1 MLFERIPRRPIV
13 TLAAVALFCVV
24 LPCQPVAA
32 QEIFASLTGTVSASD
47 GALLPGV
54 TVTATNIDTNEST
67 VAVSDSHGGYTISKL
82 PPGRYRV
89 TAALS
94 GFTTYVRQ
102 GLVLKTAETAR
113 INLRLTPGA
122 LAEAITVS
130 AAVSVVE
137 SNESTLAQTMDNK
150 RVAELP
156 LNGRQVYMLLQMTPG
171 TIFTQTTFG
180 ATGFSGTRAWDVNGS
195 VTIHGSR
202 TGNNEFLIDG
212 AATSGTGGWSYAP
225 PVDAIEEFKVQS
237 ASTDASYGRTSGGV
251 VNLTLKAGTNNFRF
265 SNTVMYRGTSLDSKT
280 IQNLNTGT
288 TINGHKYYDAEG
300 MFSGPVRRDKT
311 FFMVG
316 YQGFYE
322 NIPFPNTATVP
333 TDLQRA
339 GDFRG
344 TLNGAGQQLT
354 IYDPLTTRAD
364 PTKPGQL
371 IRDPI
376 SCNGVINVIC
386 PERIDPVAK
395 ALLQSIPRA
404 NTAGTITGL
413 NDLIASPNLG
423 FYRYK
428 SYLFRVDHA
437 FNESNRL
444 YFTNSGN
451 WGNERRSEN
460 SLPPGPA
467 LRSDNWPTKRI
478 SHLATADDVLT
489 LSPDLLL
496 DTRISYDV
504 FDEPHPKQ
512 FGPLGDIKLPFQTA
526 YQVTADPW
534 FPHLTFT
541 SLYTELFG
549 RPPRETKNQIYSGQS
564 TLSKALGQ
572 HFVKAGID
580 LRNYRLTRF
589 DLNEANGRYDFSGAF
604 TRRDPQRADST
615 SGNPFASFLLGF
627 PDGANTFVSINAS
640 SIRKYAYYG
649 VFVQDD
655 WRISPRLSVGAGLR
669 WDYQPPVREANDHLV
684 VGFDTS
690 SPSPLK
696 VAGYNLRGGLLYP
709 HVNSNRT
716 TPYKGDYNNFQPRI
730 NAAYQLTS
738 RVAARASAGRSYFA
752 LSGGGG
758 NGSVIESLIQNGY
771 SQSTF
776 MVTSVQTGIPFNT
789 LSKPYPEGFLQ
800 PDNGAKG
807 LATGIGTG
815 ISFMNPNF
823 EVPYAD
829 QWMAGFNIELPWDTG
844 LNLAYVGNKTYKL
857 PTQSGTAINEISMAD
872 RLKGIAD
879 PTYLST
885 TVPNPFAGLVPGTA
899 LNTPS
904 IARSQLL
911 RPYPQF
917 QGITETLDNN
927 GWSRYK
933 AFEMAAN
940 KRFSGELAA
949 TLSYTWSRQ
958 LDAINYLNNGFDT
971 KPFEDLSSID
981 RTHHVAVTA
990 LYNLPFGPGRPIGGS
1005 AAGWVANVIGGWQF
1019 NVLYEWESGTP
1030 VAMPNGILRQS
1041 SAKISNRMRDQ
1052 WFDNSTKSNPRP
1064 DGTYAW
1070 DTLPP
1075 NAFRVARFRMPDV
1088 REPSILNTGV
1098 SLFKNTPTGMG
1109 TLQLRF
1115 ELFNPLNKRIYGGP
1129 TTTITDPNFGKISQ
1143 VQINFPRQGQ
1153 VGVRYVF

>member
-1 MLFERIPRRPIV
+1 MIFGRIANRQVVILGLTV
-13 TLAAVALFCVV
+13 LLCGV
-24 LPCQPVAA
+24 LPCQRLAA
-32 QEIFASLTGTVSASD
+32 QEIFATLTGTVSAPD

-54 TVTATNIDTNEST
+54 TVTATNVDTNEST
-67 VAVSDSHGGYTISKL
+67 IAVTDSHGGYTVSKL

-94 GFTTYVRQ
+94 GFTTHVRQ

-113 INLRLTPGA
+113 INIQLAPGA
-122 LAEAITVS
+122 VSEAITVS
-130 AAVSVVE
+130 AVVSAVE

-171 TIFTQTTFG
+171 TLFTQTTFG
-180 ATGFSGTRAWDVNGS
+180 ATGFSGTRAWDVTGNIS
-195 VTIHGSR
+195 IHGSR

-265 SNTVMYRGTSLDSKT
+265 SNTLMYRGTSLDSKT
-280 IQNLNTGT
+280 IQNINTGT

-300 MFSGPVRRDKT
+300 MLSGPVSRDKT

-322 NIPFPNTATVP
+322 DIPFPNAATVP

-344 TLNGAGQQLT
+344 TLNGAGQQIA
-354 IYDPLTTRAD
+354 IYDPLTTRPD
-364 PTKPGQL
+364 PSRAGRF

-376 SCNGVINVIC
+376 SCNGVVNVIC
-386 PERIDPVAK
+386 ADRINPVSR
-395 ALLQSIPRA
+395 ALLQYIPQA
-404 NTAGTITGL
+404 NTAGTNTGS
-413 NDLIASPNLG
+413 NNIIASPNLG

-437 FNESNRL
+437 FNDSNRV

-478 SHLATADDVLT
+478 SHLATGDHVMTVSSDM
-489 LSPDLLL
+489 LLN
-496 DTRISYDV
+496 TRISYDV

-512 FGPLGDIKLPFQTA
+512 FGPLGDIKLPFQGA
-526 YQVTADPW
+526 YQVTSDPW

-564 TLSKALGQ
+564 TFSKALGG
-572 HFVKAGID
+572 HFVKAGVD
-580 LRNYRLTRF
+580 LRKYRLTRF
-589 DLNEANGRYDFSGAF
+589 DLNESNGRYDFSGAF
-604 TRRDPQRADST
+604 TRRDPQTADST

-640 SIRKYAYYG
+640 SVRKYAYYG
-649 VFVQDD
+649 LFVQDD
-655 WRISPRLSVGAGLR
+655 WTIGPRLSIGAGLR
-669 WDYQPPVREANDHLV
+669 WDYQPPVHEANDQLV
-684 VGFDTS
+684 VGFDTTT
-690 SPSPLK
+690 PSPLQ
-696 VAGYNLRGGLLYP
+696 VAGYTLRGGLLYP
-709 HVNSNRT
+709 HVNSNST
-716 TPYKGDYNNFQPRI
+716 TPYKGDYNNFQPRL
-730 NAAYQLTS
+730 NATYQLTN
-738 RVAARASAGRSYFA
+738 RIAARASAGRTYLA

-758 NGSVIESLIQNGY
+758 NGSIIESLIQNGY

-789 LSKPYPEGFLQ
+789 FSNPYPEGFVQ

-823 EVPYAD
+823 EVPYND
-829 QWMAGFNIELPWDTG
+829 QWMAGFNIELPWNTG
-844 LNLAYVGNKTYKL
+844 LNIAYVSNKTYKL
-857 PTQSGTAINEISMAD
+857 PTASGTAINEISMAD
-872 RLKGIAD
+872 RLQGIAD
-879 PTYLST
+879 PSYLST
-885 TVPNPFAGLVPGTA
+885 TVANPFAGLVPGTA
-899 LNTPS
+899 LNTTT
-904 IARSQLL
+904 IARNQLL

-917 QGITETLDNN
+917 QGITETLDNK
-927 GWSRYK
+927 GWARYK
-933 AFEMAAN
+933 AFEMSAN
-940 KRFSGELAA
+940 KRLAAGLAA

-958 LDAINYLNNGFDT
+958 LDAINYLNNGFEAR
-971 KPFEDLSSID
+971 PFEDLSSID
-981 RTHHVAVTA
+981 RTHHVAATA
-990 LYNLPFGPGRPIGGS
+990 LYNLPFGPGRPIGGNTT
-1005 AAGWVANVIGGWQF
+1005 GWVANVIGGWQF

-1030 VAMPNGILRQS
+1030 VTMPNGILRQN
-1041 SAKISNRMRDQ
+1041 SAKISNRTRDR
-1052 WFDNSTKSNPRP
+1052 WFDNSTKSNPHP

-1070 DTLPP
+1070 DTLAP

-1088 REPSILNTGV
+1088 REPSILNTAF
-1098 SLFKNTPTGMG
+1098 SLFKNTRVGIG

-1115 ELFNPLNKRIYGGP
+1115 EVFNPLNKRIYGGP
-1129 TTTITDPNFGKISQ
+1129 TTAITDPNFGKISQ

-1153 VGVRYVF
+1153 VGLRYFF